1 MVSRRVILL
10 LAMLLFIAAD
20 TFAQSEVF
28 KSVVNNLA
36 LYKQSKDLKFLTSAK
51 KSVDSLVKTH
61 EDSVDLEK
69 SVYRA
74 VVYSSIVYID
84 SANKLNM
91 PPVFFGQVTKLVDKL
106 QADKRIYRFQHQIE
120 FSRRCVA
127 NVFLRRG
134 FAYMRISDFY
144 NAIQSFQ
151 KAKKYAPDFQELNGY
166 IAYSNNRMGNLI
178 DATRYY
184 NDVLKSDN
192 ANSDVLEA
200 ASNAYKAIGDTTR
213 ALQVLQKGRKRFP
226 DDKFLLLDEANI
238 YNNKRDYVSLE
249 PLLSQLLDE
258 NGSNAG
264 LIYTAANCYDHLSIF
279 DKAESLYL
287 RSIELNNTNF
297 EPVYNLGVLYF
308 RQAVIKNNHDNELVK
323 AGQWLEKANEIAPN
337 DIKCLQL
344 LQLVYTKTG
353 NQDQLEITNN
363 KLKLLTN
370 Q

>member
-1 MVSRRVILL
+1 M
-10 LAMLLFIAAD
+10 
-20 TFAQSEVF
+20 
-28 KSVVNNLA
+28 
-36 LYKQSKDLKFLTSAK
+36 
-51 KSVDSLVKTH
+51 
-61 EDSVDLEK
+61 
-69 SVYRA
+69 
-74 VVYSSIVYID
+74 
-84 SANKLNM
+84 
-91 PPVFFGQVTKLVDKL
+91 
-106 QADKRIYRFQHQIE
+106 
-120 FSRRCVA
+120 
-127 NVFLRRG
+127 
-134 FAYMRISDFY
+134 
-144 NAIQSFQ
+144 
-151 KAKKYAPDFQELNGY
+151 
-166 IAYSNNRMGNLI
+166 
-178 DATRYY
+178 
-184 NDVLKSDN
+184 
-192 ANSDVLEA
+192 
-200 ASNAYKAIGDTTR
+200 
-213 ALQVLQKGRKRFP
+213 
-226 DDKFLLLDEANI
+226 LLDEANI

-264 LIYTAANCYDHLSIF
+264 LIYTAANCYDHLSVF